1 MVAVRK
7 QLEESPEQEWRSFLA
22 PVPAY
27 EHTLSTWIE
36 YHAKH
41 LELKKSKSLREAKS
55 VYKRIAAAFGEI
67 TLSKFTQRE
76 IVAWIEWLKS
86 LRKSDNKPRYANK
99 TIRKFHSFL
108 RSALGTAVAAGL
120 MSVNPACHMPTGVLP
135 PNKTRPEFDA
145 ANAVL
150 SAHDASR
157 LVSSQLIPS
166 ARRALYAML
175 LFTGAREGEVL
186 GIFWRHW
193 NRLVQPLSKLRFEQQ
208 WSTRRGIIDTTKTDD
223 PRDVPVHLE
232 LAAILED
239 WWLEWSELYGRH
251 PEGDDLIFPR
261 SWGGE
266 LKPQYQPQVLTNFKK
281 DLERLGLPP
290 RSIHAL
296 RHTFTTLT
304 VDAGAEENVIFALTH
319 RDSSSIRDTYRHWQ
333 WPRFCEAVATM
344 PVKLHQPMHQL
355 ELIQGGLK

>member
-7 QLEESPEQEWRSFLA
+7 QQEEQAQEWRAFLA
-22 PVPAY
+22 PVPAF
-27 EHTLSTWIE
+27 EHTLSSWIE

-67 TLSKFTQRE
+67 TLAKFTQRE

-86 LRKSDNKPRYANK
+86 VRKTNGKPRYANK

-108 RSALGTAVAAGL
+108 RSALGTAVVAGL
-120 MSVNPACHMPTGVLP
+120 LAVNPACNMPSGILP

-150 SAHDASR
+150 ASR
-157 LVSSQLIPS
+157 LISSTAIPF
-166 ARRALYAML
+166 ARRALYAMM

-208 WSTRRGIIDTTKTDD
+208 WSTRRGVIDTTKTDD
-223 PRDVPVHLE
+223 PRDVPVHFE
-232 LAAILED
+232 LASMLED

-251 PEGDDLIFPR
+251 PERDDLMFPR
-261 SWGGE
+261 QWAGL
-266 LKPQYQPQVLTNFKK
+266 LKPQYQPQVLKSFKK
-281 DLERLGLPP
+281 DLERLELAP

-304 VDAGAEENVIFALTH
+304 VDAGAEENVVFALTH
-319 RDSSSIRDTYRHWQ
+319 RGTQSIRDTYRHWQ
-333 WPRFCEAVATM
+333 WPRFCEAVAVL
-344 PVKLHQPMHQL
+344 PIERHQNMHQL
-355 ELIQGGLK
+355 ELIPGGLA